1 MAVLVENLMD
11 SLVSGVG
18 SCDEIV
24 VISGYSSPDV
34 INTIAKLGKPTTFY
48 YGMYGAE
55 GITDRQLTSFRSLQ
69 TDYANLDIQLVYK
82 HRVHTKTYLLFSN
95 GQIVH
100 ALVGS
105 ANFSSNGLLG
115 VKNSEMLVELNAE
128 ELAPGSQYLVQLDAY
143 RKDIAAISISCTD
156 PKVITRAKVSPKRS
170 MFRKGGVEVFPL
182 TGNPLVAIMPF
193 YSIEKGKKVINKRS
207 GINWGLQRGHTKKT
221 SVYKEAYI
229 PVTATLIDNY
239 PLIFPPFPDIR
250 TTTEGKSSRKSDPV
264 TVLWDD
270 GVVMKMIFSGGGV
283 ERPTEGNRKPGD
295 PFREYPKQFTSADGG
310 GEELGKYLRNRMGIA
325 PKSMI
330 KLSDFKKYG
339 RDYVILTYIAP
350 GYYEADFSKGK

>member
-11 SLVSGVG
+11 SLVSSIG

-24 VISGYSSPDV
+24 VISGYSSPDA
-34 INTIAKLGKPTTFY
+34 IDTIAKLGKPTTFY

-55 GITDRQLTSFRSLQ
+55 GITERQLTSFRSLQ
-69 TDYANLDIQLVYK
+69 TSHTNLNIQLVYK
-82 HRVHTKTYLLFSN
+82 HRVHTKAYLLMSS

-115 VKNSEMLVELNAE
+115 VKNSEMLVELNAQ
-128 ELAPGSQYLVQLDAY
+128 ELAPDSQYLVQLDTY
-143 RKDIAAISISCTD
+143 RRDIAAISISCTD

-170 MFRKGGVEVFPL
+170 MFRKDGVEVFPL

-250 TTTEGKSSRKSDPV
+250 TTTEGKSTRKSDPV
-264 TVLWDD
+264 TVLWDNT
-270 GVVMKMIFSGGGV
+270 GLMATAF
-283 ERPTEGNRKPGD
+283 E
-295 PFREYPKQFTSADGG
+295 FG
-310 GEELGKYLRNRMGIA
+310 GEELVHDG
-325 PKSMI
+325 
-330 KLSDFKKYG
+330 
-339 RDYVILTYIAP
+339 
-350 GYYEADFSKGK
+350 